1 MNLPTR
7 NFPTRN
13 PPVVRKVLV
22 VDDNVDGANAL
33 ALLVGTLGHTVM
45 TAHTGHAAMRLARS
59 ARPEVVLLD
68 VVLPDMDG
76 CDIAMRLRQEY
87 GSAMKIIAVTGF
99 GNVED
104 RERVRAAGFDQHVVK
119 PMDPE
124 FLRSLLG

>member
-1 MNLPTR
+1 MNLSTM
-7 NFPTRN
+7 NFPTRT
-13 PPVVRKVLV
+13 PSVRKVLV

-45 TAHTGHAAMRLARS
+45 IAHTGHTAMRLARS
-59 ARPEVVLLD
+59 TRPEVVLLD

-119 PMDPE
+119 PMDPD